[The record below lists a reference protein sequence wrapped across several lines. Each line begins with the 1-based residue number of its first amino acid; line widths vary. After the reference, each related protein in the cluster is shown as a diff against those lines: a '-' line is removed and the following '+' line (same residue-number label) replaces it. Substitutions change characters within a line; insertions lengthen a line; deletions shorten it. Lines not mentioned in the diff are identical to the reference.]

1 MLAAGRE
8 TLKANASVRF
18 KPHSGKELTTVFE
31 ALSPETKA
39 FTARAKAT
47 LEKKGKRLVL
57 SVEARDTVAL
67 RSALNAYLR
76 WINSIANVLQVLEV
90 P

>member
-1 MLAAGRE
+1 LLAVGRE
-8 TLKANASVRF
+8 LLKAHASVRF
-18 KPHSGKELTTVFE
+18 KLHSRKELDTVFE
-31 ALSPETKA
+31 ALAPETRA
-39 FTARAKAT
+39 STARAKAT
-47 LEKKGKRLVL
+47 LEKEGKSLVL

-76 WINSIANVLQVLEV
+76 WINSIVNVLQVLEV